1 MVHQMASDSTI
12 FANHKDFG
20 GDFGKE
26 FAKNIDL
33 CESLEIASG
42 YFGATL
48 IDTLKPKLIQ
58 VAKRGHCKIL
68 IGMIFNEGVSA
79 TQKEKLE
86 SLDEEL
92 KKIND
97 KSGVFIT
104 LNQYHGKIYKFKN
117 SSCEKIY
124 VGSSNFSSSGFAVN
138 YEFNTLI
145 TDLDTQ
151 VQVSQF
157 LDFLWSPE
165 CDFSAPLK
173 EVELFIK
180 RSKAVVAAGVVGTS
194 LKSLEIKSSSY
205 PLIPFVSEVKIAL
218 RVDSQPN
225 SSLNLFFDKGRKN
238 KDGKYA
244 PRPWYEVEITTT
256 VAERGQDDYPV
267 GEFDAY
273 VNDGKKCYLIPMI
286 TASDNYKAIT
296 SKGDRTILGELIKG
310 KLEDK
315 GYLSKGE
322 RITSEILN
330 EYGKDCVILK
340 KFDVR
345 KYYLEF

>member
-1 MVHQMASDSTI
+1 MVHQMSSDSTI

-33 CESLEIASG
+33 CDSLEIASG
-42 YFGATL
+42 YFGAPL
-48 IDTLKPKLIQ
+48 IDSYKSKLLQ
-58 VAKRGHCKIL
+58 VAKRGQCRIL

-79 TQKEKLE
+79 AQKEKLE

-92 KKIND
+92 KKINS
-97 KSGVFIT
+97 KSGVFVT

-117 SSCEKIY
+117 SSNEKIY
-124 VGSSNFSSSGFAVN
+124 VGSSNFSNSGFAVN

-145 TDLDTQ
+145 TDSATQ
-151 VQVSQF
+151 SQVSQF

-165 CDFSAPLK
+165 CDFSAPLS
-173 EVELFIK
+173 EVELFVK
-180 RSKAVVAAGVVGTS
+180 GSKPATDITVVDSS
-194 LKSLEIKSSSY
+194 LKSLEINSSLFPSA
-205 PLIPFVSEVKIAL
+205 PFSSEVKIAL

-225 SSLNLFFDKGRKN
+225 SSLNLFFDKGRRN

-256 VAERGQDDYPV
+256 VAERTHSDYPI
-267 GEFDAY
+267 GDFDAF
-273 VNDGKKCYLIPMI
+273 VSDGQKCYLIPMI

-296 SKGDRTILGELIKG
+296 SKGNRSVLGELIKG
-310 KLEDK
+310 KLEA
-315 GYLSKGE
+315 GGFLTKGE

-330 EYGKDCVILK
+330 EYGKDFVILK
-340 KFDVR
+340 KFANN
-345 KYYLEF
+345 KYYFEF